1 MLNTSKRI
9 LLASKSPRRL
19 QLLQQLGFAVELVH
33 QDIAEDFPAD
43 LDPREVPAFL
53 ARLKSSA
60 CVEHLRTDSD
70 ILLASDTIVLMD
82 GEIFHKPTDFEDG
95 KRILNRLQ
103 GRMHE
108 VVTGVCLRSKHKTIS
123 FSDIAKV
130 YFAPMS
136 ADEIAYYLH
145 TYKPYDKAGAYAIQ
159 EWIGAAKITRMEGS
173 YTTIMGLPTHLVY
186 EHLQTF

>member
-53 ARLKSSA
+53 AQLKSSA
-60 CVEHLRTDSD
+60 CVEHLRTDTD
-70 ILLASDTIVLMD
+70 
-82 GEIFHKPTDFEDG
+82 IFHKPTDFEDG
-95 KRILNRLQ
+95 QRILNRLQ

-108 VVTGVCLRSKHKTIS
+108 VVTGVCLRSKHKTVS

-136 ADEIAYYLH
+136 PAEIEYYLH

-186 EHLQTF
+186 EHLQNF